1 MDNSSFYSYKAAR
14 ILIYDPQ
21 RSIAVAHQR
30 TMLTHSD
37 IWNAVDR
44 LAARAGLSASGLAK
58 KAGLDPTTFNKSK
71 RITPEGRNRWPSTES
86 IAKSLQATGVTV
98 DTFVSLITDRGGA
111 STQAI
116 PLIGLTEAGTAGYFD
131 DGGFPAGKGWDE
143 ISFPAVN
150 DEHAYA
156 LEISGDALRP
166 VYRDATILIVSPNAA
181 IRRGDR
187 VLVKTRAG
195 DVLACE
201 LKRKTA
207 KAIELKPLDPA
218 QPDRLLGTEDCLW
231 IARIM
236 WAGQ

>member
-1 MDNSSFYSYKAAR
+1 MSTPAPSA
-14 ILIYDPQ
+14 
-21 RSIAVAHQR
+21 
-30 TMLTHSD
+30 MLTHTQ
-37 IWNAVDR
+37 IWDAIDA
-44 LAARAGLSASGLAK
+44 LAARAGTSPSGLAK
-58 KAGLDPTTFNKSK
+58 RAGLDPTTFNKSK
-71 RITPEGRNRWPSTES
+71 RVTPDQRQRWPSTES
-86 IAKSLQATGVTV
+86 VAKCLAATSTTV
-98 DTFVSLITDRGGA
+98 DQFVALMGA
-111 STQAI
+111 SARGPARTV
-116 PLIGLTEAGTAGYFD
+116 PMIGFARAGEPGYFD
-131 DGGFPAGKGWDE
+131 ARGFPEGDRWDETGFPAIEDR
-143 ISFPAVN
+143 
-150 DEHAYA
+150 HAYA

-195 DVLACE
+195 EVLACE

>member
-1 MDNSSFYSYKAAR
+1 MSTPAPSA
-14 ILIYDPQ
+14 
-21 RSIAVAHQR
+21 
-30 TMLTHSD
+30 MLTHTQ
-37 IWNAVDR
+37 IWDAIDA
-44 LAARAGLSASGLAK
+44 LAARAGTSPSGLAK
-58 KAGLDPTTFNKSK
+58 RAGLDPTTFNKSK
-71 RITPEGRNRWPSTES
+71 RVTPDQRKRWPSTES
-86 IAKSLQATGVTV
+86 VAKCLAATSTTV
-98 DTFVSLITDRGGA
+98 DQFVALMGA
-111 STQAI
+111 SVRGPARTVPMIGFAQAGE
-116 PLIGLTEAGTAGYFD
+116 PGYFD
-131 DGGFPAGKGWDE
+131 ARGFPEGGRWDETGFPAIEDR
-143 ISFPAVN
+143 
-150 DEHAYA
+150 HAYA

-207 KAIELKPLDPA
+207 
-218 QPDRLLGTEDCLW
+218 PDRLLASEDCLW